1 MQATEALQRIAKL
14 YSNEETIKTKGL
26 TGEKKRQYRLE
37 HSQPVVSHFFQ
48 WCRDQLECGGLL
60 PSDPLTKA
68 LNYALNREAS
78 LNVFLEDPDVQPDT
92 NHLERALR
100 PIPLGR
106 NYLHP
111 IIMQGSL
118 SYLGEDQWRRR
129 FWLYRCYR
137 TGHKNSVSYGLV
149 PNHRST
155 PCPPI
160 KPSQPFFATTG

>member
-1 MQATEALQRIAKL
+1 M
-14 YSNEETIKTKGL
+14 
-26 TGEKKRQYRLE
+26 
-37 HSQPVVSHFFQ
+37 VSHFFQ

-106 NYLHP
+106 NYP
-111 IIMQGSL
+111 RSL
-118 SYLGEDQWRRR
+118 
-129 FWLYRCYR
+129 
-137 TGHKNSVSYGLV
+137 VM
-149 PNHRST
+149 
-155 PCPPI
+155 
-160 KPSQPFFATTG
+160 